1 MGGVPTV
8 TGEKVAEYTSYE
20 AAQKAVSTLIAADVP
35 AREIAIVGDNLRSIE
50 TVTGRLGYAAAA
62 RTGAING
69 ILFGLILS
77 LVFVFGTPDAAIQLF
92 LGVMLVGVALGMLMS
107 LITYALL
114 RRRRDYASVTQVVA
128 ERYEVTVHAGSI
140 HRARGALGV
149 AERPAPAAP
158 AVVDDAP
165 PRYGERIDPTATPTG
180 ERPAPGPSTPTPAA
194 PAPAAGPAAPAT
206 GSPAA
211 SPVAPGPDGAP
222 SGDPAPGPDLP
233 DQPAR

>member
-1 MGGVPTV
+1 MSMMGGVPAV

-35 AREIAIVGDNLRSIE
+35 AREIAIVGDGLRSIE

-62 RTGAING
+62 RSGAING

-107 LITYALL
+107 LITYSLL
-114 RRRRDYASVTQVVA
+114 RRRRDYASVTQVIA
-128 ERYEVTVHAGSI
+128 ERYEVTVHATSI

-149 AERPAPAAP
+149 TGRAAPAAP

-165 PRYGERIDPTATPTG
+165 PRYGERIDPASGPTG
-180 ERPAPGPSTPTPAA
+180 ERPAPGPATDPATGERPA
-194 PAPAAGPAAPAT
+194 SEPASGAAGERPAPGPATGPAA
-206 GSPAA
+206 
-211 SPVAPGPDGAP
+211 
-222 SGDPAPGPDLP
+222 DPAPGPDLP